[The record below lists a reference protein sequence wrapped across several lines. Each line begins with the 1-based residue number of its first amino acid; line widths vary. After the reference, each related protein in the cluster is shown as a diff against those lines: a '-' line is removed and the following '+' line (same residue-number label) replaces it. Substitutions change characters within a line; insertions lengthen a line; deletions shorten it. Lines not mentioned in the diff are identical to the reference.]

1 MAWPKIV
8 SIRGGVQVPI
18 DDFEELDA
26 LVERYGGDALIVTAA
41 SSSETKTKGRG
52 KSADL
57 SASNRA
63 LLEQF
68 VAAGSK
74 GLPTSQIGP
83 AVGKK
88 GKGIKPALERYARS
102 IGLVEQDGANAF
114 VAVKGKEG
122 RGFKL
127 GVVHFQAARTMLG
140 LS

>member
-8 SIRGGVQVPI
+8 TIRGGVQVPI
-18 DDFEELDA
+18 DDIEELDA
-26 LVERYGGDALIVTAA
+26 FVERYGGEALIVTATSNA
-41 SSSETKTKGRG
+41 DSKSKGRG
-52 KSADL
+52 KGADL

-83 AVGKK
+83 AVGKQ

-102 IGLVEQDGANAF
+102 IGLVDNDDAQAF
-114 VAVKGKEG
+114 LAVKGAEG

-127 GVVHFQAARTMLG
+127 GEVHIQAARSMLG